1 VLNNGQNKKKRG
13 DNVPNSLNDLTLSTN
28 ELTAI
33 KEATR
38 QLKSGFPVT
47 EVILFGSVS
56 RGEAQEGSD
65 IDLLVLTTEEVPYRT
80 RNLMSDT
87 IFEIN
92 FLNKTNL
99 SIVVAE
105 VNSWNNG
112 IMSLFALHD
121 EVQRDGVYL

>member
-1 VLNNGQNKKKRG
+1 M
-13 DNVPNSLNDLTLSTN
+13 PNSLNDLTLSTN